1 MVNLDRDKLNKLLK
15 KRGVSLVQFAKNC
28 GISRQ
33 SLYNMF
39 HGRSVLSVP
48 MEKLLMSLRVDLEDI
63 VKKTAT
69 TAEPL
74 KKAPEQ
80 IKRVQLFLEDFA
92 KKHDASLFLIG
103 SRARGKKGIT
113 SDWDFAFYF
122 PSVKRPD
129 DYAMIKY
136 KAIDAAFP
144 YRIDVV
150 NLNDAPEWFLQ
161 SIEKDAIL
169 LSGKIGIKEFRRA
182 A

>member
-1 MVNLDRDKLNKLLK
+1 MLLLSRDKLNKMLK
-15 KRGVSLVQFAKNC
+15 KKGLSLAKFARSC

-39 HGRSVLSVP
+39 RGRSVLSAP
-48 MEKLLMSLRVDLEDI
+48 MEKLLLSLGVGLEDV
-63 VKKTAT
+63 VKKSVT
-69 TAEPL
+69 TTKVLNE
-74 KKAPEQ
+74 APEQ
-80 IKRVQLFLEDFA
+80 IKKVRLLLENYA
-92 KKHDASLFLIG
+92 KKYDASLFLIG

-129 DYAMIKY
+129 DYAVTKY
-136 KAIDAAFP
+136 RAIDAAFP

-150 NLNDAPEWFLQ
+150 NLNDAPGWFLQ
-161 SIEKDAIL
+161 SIEEDSIL
-169 LSGKIGIKEFRRA
+169 LFGKIGIRDFRRA